1 MKIKQY
7 QELYRVLSQDLPE
20 LDKACYYYGIMK
32 GIDYDEVC
40 ETVPVS
46 KVLKFYGNFKGIQK
60 KPFFGIYRIGWKFY
74 RVNLD
79 ITNNTVDENVSIQ
92 SLASNQDDTIN
103 NLHLILATMTKRK
116 NKSSKYLNQLAE
128 KIQNNISIGMAY
140 SLTVFFLKVYS
151 KDNLLKH
158 LTARLQ
164 KVNKEME
171 TILLKNG

>member
-1 MKIKQY
+1 MNIKQY

-32 GIDYDEVC
+32 GMDYEDVC
-40 ETVPVS
+40 EKIPVA
-46 KVLKFYGNFKGIQK
+46 KVLKFYSKFKGIQK

-74 RVNLD
+74 RIKLD

-92 SLASNQDDTIN
+92 SLASNQDETIN

-116 NKSSKYLNQLAE
+116 NKSAKYLNQLAD
-128 KIQNNISIGMAY
+128 KIQKNVSIGMAY

-151 KDNLLKH
+151 RENLLKH
-158 LTARLQ
+158 LTTRLQ
-164 KVNKEME
+164 KVNKELE
-171 TILLKNG
+171 TILQNNG